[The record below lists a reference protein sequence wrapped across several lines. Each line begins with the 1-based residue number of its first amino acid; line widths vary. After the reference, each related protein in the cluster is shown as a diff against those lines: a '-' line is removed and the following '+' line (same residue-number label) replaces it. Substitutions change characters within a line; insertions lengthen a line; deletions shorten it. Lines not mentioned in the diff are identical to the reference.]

1 MWRVTEIVR
10 ILLDILGPVFLL
22 VIAGVAAGKWLLLP
36 AQPLAKLAFWLIGPA
51 FVFDALSHAE
61 LAPQMLGRLTLAAAG
76 AFTASAVIAYV
87 MAWRLPR
94 DRRAAVVTTGA
105 YGNVGNF
112 GLAIVLFSFD
122 DSARPYA
129 AVAMVVVN
137 GLGLILAVTLADG
150 GLAGFSRALRS
161 PMTLMIPPALLV
173 NSIDF
178 DVPLIVDRPV
188 GLLAGA
194 IIPVMLVT
202 LGIQLHSIGRPR
214 LDLDVIR
221 SLAAKLLVQPLVA
234 IPIAAGLGL
243 TGEAAG
249 AIVLQAAMPAAVF
262 AAVIAIELDARP
274 DETATIVMAG
284 TLVSLLTL
292 PWFIL
297 YVT

>member
-1 MWRVTEIVR
+1 VWRVTEIVR

-234 IPIAAGLGL
+234 IPIAAGLRL

>member
-10 ILLDILGPVFLL
+10 ILFDILGPVFVL
-22 VIAGVAAGKWLLLP
+22 VLAGVAVGKWLSIP
-36 AQPLAKLAFWLIGPA
+36 AQPLAKLAYWLIGPA
-51 FVFDALSHAE
+51 FVFDALSHAD

-76 AFTASAVIAYV
+76 AFTVSASIAYV
-87 MAWRLPR
+87 MAQRLPG
-94 DRRAAVVTTGA
+94 DRRAAIVTTGA

-112 GLAIVLFSFD
+112 GLAIVLFSFGD
-122 DSARPYA
+122 GARPYA

-173 NSIDF
+173 NSLDL
-178 DVPLIVDRPV
+178 DMPLVVDRPV

-202 LGIQLHSIGRPR
+202 LGIQLHGIGRPKF
-214 LDLDVIR
+214 DADVIR
-221 SLAAKLLVQPLVA
+221 SLVVKLLVQPVVA

-243 TGEAAG
+243 TGDAAG

-262 AAVIAIELDARP
+262 AAVIAIELDARA

-284 TLVSLLTL
+284 TLVSMLTL

>member
-10 ILLDILGPVFLL
+10 ILFDILGPVLVL
-22 VIAGVAAGKWLLLP
+22 VIAGVAVGKWLFIP
-36 AQPLAKLAFWLIGPA
+36 AQPLAKLAYWLIGPA
-51 FVFDALSHAE
+51 FVFDALSRAD
-61 LAPQMLGRLTLAAAG
+61 LAPRILGRLSLASAG
-76 AFTASAVIAYV
+76 AFAVSAFIAYV
-87 MAWRLPR
+87 MAWRVPR
-94 DRRAAVVTTGA
+94 DRRAAIVTTGA

-122 DSARPYA
+122 DGARPYA
-129 AVAMVVVN
+129 AVAMVIVN

-173 NSIDF
+173 NSLDLNL
-178 DVPLIVDRPV
+178 PLVVGRPI

-202 LGIQLHSIGRPR
+202 LGIQLHGIGRPKF
-214 LDLDVIR
+214 DIDVTR
-221 SLAAKLLVQPLVA
+221 SLVAKLLVQPVVA

-243 TGEAAG
+243 TGDAAG

-262 AAVIAIELDARP
+262 AAVIAIELEARA

-284 TLVSLLTL
+284 TLVSVFTL

>member
-1 MWRVTEIVR
+1 MWRVVDIAR
-10 ILLDILGPVFLL
+10 IFFDILGPVLLL
-22 VIAGVAAGKWLLLP
+22 VIAGVAVGKWLSIP
-36 AQPLAKLAFWLIGPA
+36 AQPLAKLAYWLIGPA
-51 FVFDALSHAE
+51 FVFDALSHAD
-61 LAPQMLGRLTLAAAG
+61 LAPEMLGRLTLAAAG
-76 AFTASAVIAYV
+76 AFAVSAVIAYV
-87 MAWRLPR
+87 FAWKSPR
-94 DRRAAVVTTGA
+94 DRRAAIVTTGA

-137 GLGLILAVTLADG
+137 GLGLIIAVTLADG
-150 GLAGFSRALRS
+150 GLAGFGRALRS

-173 NSIDF
+173 NSLDF
-178 DVPLIVDRPV
+178 ETPLIVDRPV
-188 GLLAGA
+188 GLLAGS

-202 LGIQLHSIGRPR
+202 LGIQLHGIGRPKF
-214 LDLDVIR
+214 DADVIR
-221 SLAAKLLVQPLVA
+221 SLVVKLLVQPVVA

-243 TGEAAG
+243 TGDAAG

-284 TLVSLLTL
+284 TLASVLTL

>member
-1 MWRVTEIVR
+1 VWRVAEIAR
-10 ILLDILGPVFLL
+10 IFFDILGPVMVL
-22 VIAGVAAGKWLLLP
+22 VIAGVAVGKWLSIP
-36 AQPLAKLAFWLIGPA
+36 AQPLAKLAYWLIGPA
-51 FVFDALSHAE
+51 FVFDALSHAD
-61 LAPQMLGRLTLAAAG
+61 LAPQLLGRLTLAATG
-76 AFTASAVIAYV
+76 AFAMSGFVAYLFAS
-87 MAWRLPR
+87 RLPL
-94 DRRAAVVTTGA
+94 DRRAAIVTTGA

-150 GLAGFSRALRS
+150 GLGGFSRALRS

-173 NSIDF
+173 NSIDV
-178 DVPLIVDRPV
+178 DVPLIVERPV

-202 LGIQLHSIGRPR
+202 LGIQLHGIGRPR
-214 LDLDVIR
+214 LDLDVLR
-221 SLAAKLLVQPLVA
+221 SLSAKLLVQPLVA

-284 TLVSLLTL
+284 TLVSVLTL

>member
-1 MWRVTEIVR
+1 VWRVTEIVR
-10 ILLDILGPVFLL
+10 ILFDILGPVFVL
-22 VIAGVAAGKWLLLP
+22 VLAGVAVGKWLSIP
-36 AQPLAKLAFWLIGPA
+36 AQPLAKLAYWLIGPA
-51 FVFDALSHAE
+51 FVFDALSHAD

-76 AFTASAVIAYV
+76 AFTVSASIAYV
-87 MAWRLPR
+87 MAQRLPG
-94 DRRAAVVTTGA
+94 DRRAAIVTTGA

-112 GLAIVLFSFD
+112 GLAIVLFSFGD
-122 DSARPYA
+122 GARPYA

-173 NSIDF
+173 NSLDL
-178 DVPLIVDRPV
+178 DMPLVVDRPV

-202 LGIQLHSIGRPR
+202 LGIQLHGIGRPKFEA
-214 LDLDVIR
+214 DVIR
-221 SLAAKLLVQPLVA
+221 SLVVKLLVQPVVA

-243 TGEAAG
+243 TGDAAG

-262 AAVIAIELDARP
+262 AAVIAIELDARA

-284 TLVSLLTL
+284 TLVSMLTL

>member
-1 MWRVTEIVR
+1 MWRVADIAR
-10 ILLDILGPVFLL
+10 IFFDILGPVLLL
-22 VIAGVAAGKWLLLP
+22 VIAGVAVGKWLSIP
-36 AQPLAKLAFWLIGPA
+36 AQPLAKLAYWLIGPA
-51 FVFDALSHAE
+51 FVFDALSHAD
-61 LAPQMLGRLTLAAAG
+61 LAPEMLGRLTLAAAG
-76 AFTASAVIAYV
+76 AFAVSAVIAYV
-87 MAWRLPR
+87 FAWKSPR
-94 DRRAAVVTTGA
+94 DRRAAIVTTGA

-137 GLGLILAVTLADG
+137 GLGLIIAVTLADG
-150 GLAGFSRALRS
+150 GLAGFGRALRS

-173 NSIDF
+173 NSLDF
-178 DVPLIVDRPV
+178 ETPLIVDRPV
-188 GLLAGA
+188 GLLAGS

-202 LGIQLHSIGRPR
+202 LGIQLHGIGRPKF
-214 LDLDVIR
+214 DADVIR
-221 SLAAKLLVQPLVA
+221 SLVVKLLVQPVVA

-243 TGEAAG
+243 TGDAAG

-284 TLVSLLTL
+284 TLASVLTL

>member
-10 ILLDILGPVFLL
+10 ILFDILGPVLVL
-22 VIAGVAAGKWLLLP
+22 VIAGVAVGKWLSIP
-36 AQPLAKLAFWLIGPA
+36 AQPLAKLAYWLIGPA
-51 FVFDALSHAE
+51 FVFDALSRAD
-61 LAPQMLGRLTLAAAG
+61 LAPRILGRLSLASAG
-76 AFTASAVIAYV
+76 AFAVSAFIAYV
-87 MAWRLPR
+87 MAWRVPR
-94 DRRAAVVTTGA
+94 DRRAAIVTTGA

-122 DSARPYA
+122 DGARPYA
-129 AVAMVVVN
+129 AVAMVIVN

-173 NSIDF
+173 NSLDLNL
-178 DVPLIVDRPV
+178 PLVVDRPI

-202 LGIQLHSIGRPR
+202 LGIQLHGIGRPKF
-214 LDLDVIR
+214 DIDVTR
-221 SLAAKLLVQPLVA
+221 SLVAKLLVQPVVA

-243 TGEAAG
+243 TGDAAG
-249 AIVLQAAMPAAVF
+249 AIVLQAAMPTAVF
-262 AAVIAIELDARP
+262 AAVIAIELEARA

-284 TLVSLLTL
+284 TLVSVFTL

>member
-1 MWRVTEIVR
+1 MWRVADIAR
-10 ILLDILGPVFLL
+10 IFFDILGPVLLL
-22 VIAGVAAGKWLLLP
+22 VIAGVAVGKWLSIP
-36 AQPLAKLAFWLIGPA
+36 AQPLAKLAYWLIGPA
-51 FVFDALSHAE
+51 FVFDALSHAD

-76 AFTASAVIAYV
+76 AFAVSAVIAYV
-87 MAWRLPR
+87 FAWKSPR
-94 DRRAAVVTTGA
+94 DRRAAIVTTGA

-137 GLGLILAVTLADG
+137 GLGLIIAVTLADG
-150 GLAGFSRALRS
+150 GLAGFGRALRS

-173 NSIDF
+173 NSLDF
-178 DVPLIVDRPV
+178 ETPLIVDRPV
-188 GLLAGA
+188 GLLAGS

-202 LGIQLHSIGRPR
+202 LGIQLHGIGRPKF
-214 LDLDVIR
+214 DADVIR
-221 SLAAKLLVQPLVA
+221 SLVVKLLVQPVVA

-243 TGEAAG
+243 TGDAAG

-284 TLVSLLTL
+284 TLASVLTL

>member
-1 MWRVTEIVR
+1 MCRVTDIVR
-10 ILLDILGPVFLL
+10 ILLDILGPVLIL
-22 VIAGVAAGKWLLLP
+22 VISGVAIGRWLQIP
-36 AQPLAKLAFWLIGPA
+36 AQPLAKLAYWLIGPA
-51 FVFDALSHAE
+51 FVFDALSHAS
-61 LAPQMLGRLTLAAAG
+61 LAPQLLGRLSLAAAA
-76 AFTASAVIAYV
+76 AFSVSALIAYA
-87 MAWRLPR
+87 MSWKLPR

-122 DSARPYA
+122 DSARPFA

-137 GLGLILAVTLADG
+137 GLGLILAVTLAEG
-150 GLAGFSRALRS
+150 GLSGFGRALRS

-173 NSIDF
+173 NSLELDM
-178 DVPLIVDRPV
+178 PLVVDRPV

-202 LGIQLHSIGRPR
+202 LGIQLNTIGRPKF
-214 LDLDVIR
+214 DTDVLR
-221 SLAAKLLVQPLVA
+221 SLTAKLLVQPLVA
-234 IPIAAGLGL
+234 IPIVAGLGL
-243 TGEAAG
+243 SGDAAG
-249 AIVLQAAMPAAVF
+249 AIVLQAAMPTAVF

-274 DETATIVMAG
+274 DETATMVMAG
-284 TLVSLLTL
+284 TLLSVLTL

>member
-1 MWRVTEIVR
+1 MR

-22 VIAGVAAGKWLLLP
+22 VIAGVVAGKWLLLP
-36 AQPLAKLAFWLIGPA
+36 AQPLAKLAYWLIGPA

-61 LAPQMLGRLTLAAAG
+61 LAPRMLGRLTLAAAG
-76 AFTASAVIAYV
+76 AFTVSAVIAYV

-221 SLAAKLLVQPLVA
+221 SLAAKLLLQPLVA